1 MHPIDSRASRSFRP
15 TRRALGGLAA
25 TIVAALLYAAA
36 FPPLDLRFVAWFCL
50 VPFLAALRHA
60 GVGGALLLGFLWGVL
75 MGLTLSSALPSAITA
90 YFLRTAWVGWG
101 LALFVWTTT
110 ASLYY
115 MAFAVV
121 YRWLA
126 FRYTASLPLLTA
138 AAWVAAE
145 LARARLL
152 TPTTWFVGNPWVAI
166 GYSQFESPLMQIA
179 SIAGVYGP
187 SFVLVA
193 ANAALLELGLAWR
206 RGVLRRRR
214 AWFIAASGVLPAG
227 LAWVFGWAALRS
239 AEARAIPRASV
250 EVAIVQGQ
258 VELGSRWRSDLYG
271 KNLDVYLNLTRRAL
285 REWKPEIVFWP
296 EAALTF
302 FLEDEDR
309 FRGAIADV
317 LRAGDVELVA
327 GGPKKTPGDR
337 SRYFNSVFLVSPRGE
352 IDGRY
357 DKEKLVPFAEYRP
370 FGSADLARRRFEG
383 VRAFRHGGPTAPLP
397 TRAGNAGVLICNESL
412 LPELGTQRVADGAEY
427 LVNPSNDSWI
437 ADGQFAELMFRITA
451 VRAIEQRRYLV
462 RASTA
467 GPSGVVD
474 PWGRVRVRTAIG
486 ERGLARGIIEGRAR
500 LSTYGKVGD
509 LFGLLCLG
517 SVGAALV
524 LGRSR
529 R

>member
-1 MHPIDSRASRSFRP
+1 MQPIVFRALRTLRP
-15 TRRALGGLAA
+15 TLRVVGGVAA

-36 FPPLDLRFVAWFCL
+36 FPPLDLRFVAYFCL

-60 GVGGALLLGFLWGVL
+60 GVGGALFLGLLWGVL
-75 MGLTLSSALPSAITA
+75 MGLTLSSALPSAITT
-90 YFLRTAWVGWG
+90 YFLRPVWIGWG
-101 LALFVWTTT
+101 LAFCIWATT

-115 MAFAVV
+115 MAFAIV

-126 FRYTASLPLLTA
+126 SRYRAALPLLTA

-145 LARARLL
+145 LARVRLL

-179 SIAGVYGP
+179 STAGVYGP

-193 ANAALLELGLAWR
+193 ANAALLELALEWHRGELRGR
-206 RGVLRRRR
+206 RSCL
-214 AWFIAASGVLPAG
+214 IAASGALPLG
-227 LAWVFGWAALRS
+227 LALVFGWASLRS
-239 AEARAIPRASV
+239 TEARASPKAPV
-250 EVAIVQGQ
+250 EVSIVQGR

-317 LRAGDVELVA
+317 LSAEDVELVV
-327 GGPKKTPGDR
+327 GGPQKTPEDR
-337 SRYFNSVFLVSPRGE
+337 SRYLNSVFLLSPSGE
-352 IDGRY
+352 IRGRY

-370 FGSADLARRRFEG
+370 FGSVGIAGRRFEG
-383 VRAFRHGGPTAPLP
+383 VRTFRHGGPTAPLP

-412 LPELGTQRVADGAEY
+412 LPELATERVGHGAAY

-437 ADGQFAELMFRITA
+437 ADRQFAELMFRMTA

-474 PWGRVRVRTAIG
+474 PWGRVRVRTRIG
-486 ERGLARGIIEGRAR
+486 ERGLARGIIEPRIR
-500 LSTYGKVGD
+500 LSIYGKVGD
-509 LFGLLCLG
+509 LFGMVCLA
-517 SVGAALV
+517 SVGTALV

-529 R
+529 Q